1 VNERAPSVGR
11 FVLAVFLWLPVC
23 FAAGYVA
30 AKPHAAIAGRL
41 AWVLVDMLSSGL
53 ISAIEQ
59 PATDLVYVTRLAVTT
74 PAGEHA
80 VLVAEVDPFVYT
92 FGLPL
97 FVALMLASRARIWK
111 ILAGAAALLPF
122 QAWGIG
128 FDVLA
133 KLGTQMGPAIAAQV
147 GFSRGGLEA
156 IALGYQV
163 GSLLLPTLM
172 PVVLWA
178 AFCRQQLGMLAPA
191 LARTAALSPRDRSG
205 PAAPPPPSDAGLPPG
220 RP

>member
-1 VNERAPSVGR
+1 MKPLSVGR
-11 FVLAVFLWLPVC
+11 FVLAVFLWLPLC
-23 FAAGYVA
+23 FGAWYAA

-41 AWVLVDMLSSGL
+41 AWMLVNMLESGL
-53 ISAIEQ
+53 VSAIEH
-59 PATDLVYVTRLAVTT
+59 PANILVFVTRIAVVT

-80 VLVAEVDPFVYT
+80 VLTAEVDPFVYT

-97 FVALMLASRARIWK
+97 FLALMLASRANAWR
-111 ILAGAAALLPF
+111 ILAGAVALLPF

-133 KLGTQMGPAIAAQV
+133 KIGTQMGPAIAAQA
-147 GFSRGGLEA
+147 GLSRWEMEA
-156 IALGYQV
+156 IALAYQA
-163 GSLLLPTLM
+163 GSLLFPTLM

-178 AFCRQQLGMLAPA
+178 VSCPRQLGMLAPA
-191 LARTAALSPRDRSG
+191 LARAAPLTPRDRAG
-205 PAAPPPPSDAGLPPG
+205 PATPSPPSDGELPRG